1 MHVVCMSWQAP
12 LLELF
17 NKYQD
22 AKGKQAKL
30 KSPGQLQEL
39 LDVVRSLLATME
51 ADAAAIIAAASKAS
65 ATGGGST
72 ESTSAEE
79 EREQEL
85 VGKGGDQL
93 LLEKLHYC
101 M

>member
-1 MHVVCMSWQAP
+1 MSWQAP

-17 NKYQD
+17 NKYKD

-39 LDVVRSLLATME
+39 LDVVRSLLAAME
-51 ADAAAIIAAASKAS
+51 ADAAAIAAASKAS
-65 ATGGGST
+65 AAGGGST

-85 VGKGGDQL
+85 VGKGGGPALASETSL
-93 LLEKLHYC
+93 LYVKK
-101 M
+101 